1 MNNVNP
7 TKAPARGAAS
17 GLTRA
22 AVCCALALLFTAFGG
37 EARARVS
44 AAETAVQSGRVPP
57 QLQQQTPRTKP
68 TDDDD
73 EDEDEG
79 ESESVSRADAAPA
92 RPQATD
98 PGTVLRKARFI
109 YVRSDSAFVSGQ
121 EVEASLQKRKEFKAW
136 GMVVTRSEA
145 QADLIIQITRRP
157 LTRRFTFSVI
167 NPATMEVVASGKTR
181 SVLFGKKI
189 PNKIAEKFANRV
201 KVYRP
206 YP

>member
-1 MNNVNP
+1 MNNVSP
-7 TKAPARGAAS
+7 TKA
-17 GLTRA
+17 TW
-22 AVCCALALLFTAFGG
+22 CALALLFAVVSGVT
-37 EARARVS
+37 ARAQVA
-44 AAETAVQSGRVPP
+44 AAETPVQSGRV
-57 QLQQQTPRTKP
+57 QQQPSPKP
-68 TDDDD
+68 QKKPPADDDD
-73 EDEDEG
+73 DDVG
-79 ESESVSRADAAPA
+79 ESESVSGDAAAVSA
-92 RPQATD
+92 RPQSTD
-98 PGTVLRKARFI
+98 PGTILRKARFI

-167 NPATMEVVASGKTR
+167 DPASMEVVASGKSR

-189 PNKIAEKFANRV
+189 ANKVAEKFANRV

-206 YP
+206 YPPN

>member
-1 MNNVNP
+1 MNNVNSLQP
-7 TKAPARGAAS
+7 TAREAARG
-17 GLTRA
+17 RA
-22 AVCCALALLFTAFGG
+22 AAWCALALLFAAVSGVT
-37 EARARVS
+37 ARAQVF
-44 AAETAVQSGRVPP
+44 AGMAEQSGRVPP
-57 QLQQQTPRTKP
+57 KLQQQQTKP
-68 TDDDD
+68 TADDDD
-73 EDEDEG
+73 EDVDEG

-98 PGTVLRKARFI
+98 PGTILRKARFI

-136 GMVVTRSEA
+136 GMVVTRSES

>member
-22 AVCCALALLFTAFGG
+22 AVCCALALLFTVFGA
-37 EARARVS
+37 EARARAS

-57 QLQQQTPRTKP
+57 KLQQQTPRTKP
-68 TDDDD
+68 ADDDD
-73 EDEDEG
+73 DDEDEG

-98 PGTVLRKARFI
+98 PGTILRKARFI

-145 QADLIIQITRRP
+145 QADLVIQITRRP

-189 PNKIAEKFANRV
+189 SNKIAEKFANRV

>member
-22 AVCCALALLFTAFGG
+22 AVCCALALLFTVFGA
-37 EARARVS
+37 EARALVS
-44 AAETAVQSGRVPP
+44 AAETAAQSGRVPP
-57 QLQQQTPRTKP
+57 KLQQQTPQTKP
-68 TDDDD
+68 TTDDD
-73 EDEDEG
+73 EDEE
-79 ESESVSRADAAPA
+79 ESESVSRAEASPA

-98 PGTVLRKARFI
+98 PGTILRKARFI

>member
-1 MNNVNP
+1 MNNVSR
-7 TKAPARGAAS
+7 TKSCR
-17 GLTRA
+17 
-22 AVCCALALLFTAFGG
+22 ALALLLAAVFGVAVLG
-37 EARARVS
+37 DSSRAQAAHAEAS
-44 AAETAVQSGRVPP
+44 GQSGRVPP
-57 QLQQQTPRTKP
+57 QLQQQPQPKP
-68 TDDDD
+68 AADDD
-73 EDEDEG
+73 EEEEEG
-79 ESESVSRADAAPA
+79 KSERAAATPA
-92 RPQATD
+92 LPQAAD
-98 PGTVLRKARFI
+98 PGTILRRARFV

-136 GMVVTRSEA
+136 GMVVTRNEA

-167 NPATMEVVASGKTR
+167 EPTTMSVVASGKTR

-189 PNKIAEKFANRV
+189 SNKIAEKFANRV